1 MNSKLVNLTLPAFAF
16 VEGSGHEK
24 NVLEGRN
31 VILHTRS
38 ASIVEILEKND
49 TFFLEGVLT
58 YNFSY
63 LNSLGIKEKLVA
75 ALHYSAT
82 LDRVADRELL
92 INEVLKP
99 AAKWFCDYCTWE
111 DNNIMRDL

>member
-16 VEGSGHEK
+16 VEGSGHEE

-38 ASIVEILEKND
+38 ASVVEIFERD
-49 TFFLEGVLT
+49 ETFFNEGVLT

-63 LNSLGIKEKLVA
+63 TNSLGIKEKLVA

-82 LDRVADRELL
+82 LDKVTDREMLT
-92 INEVLKP
+92 NEVLKP

-111 DNNIMRDL
+111 DSNIIENL